1 MTAATNG
8 RPRPTVVVYGHRDR
22 PRSLLRTAFPRKKT
36 QLMIVRGER
45 EFDATLRTV
54 LVDAALVDIGGAHD
68 GTWSVAARARE
79 YPSIPF
85 FGVASLRAVEAPAIA
100 QCATSEFADV
110 LVDGVDDA
118 VARQL
123 VLQQGFSQRFAR
135 ALEEPPTALRLE
147 TRLQRD
153 AWAYLVSH
161 AGRPVRTSSLAATLD
176 LTREHL
182 SRSFAAGGG
191 PNLKRVIDL
200 VRMLAAAELAK
211 NPGYDLPDIAAILGF
226 ASPSHLS
233 STALRVV
240 GTKPISLARLRSVDL
255 IGRFVR
261 GHARSRH

>member
-1 MTAATNG
+1 M
-8 RPRPTVVVYGHRDR
+8 V
-22 PRSLLRTAFPRKKT
+22 
-36 QLMIVRGER
+36 VRGER
-45 EFDATLRTV
+45 EFDAALRSV

-68 GTWSVAARARE
+68 GTWSVAAKARE

-85 FGVASLRAVEAPAIA
+85 FGLASLRAVEAPAIA
-100 QCATSEFADV
+100 QCAMSEFADV

-118 VARQL
+118 AARQL
-123 VLQQGFSQRFAR
+123 VLQQGFTERFAR
-135 ALEEPPTALRLE
+135 ALDAPPSALRLE

-153 AWAYLVSH
+153 AWEYIVSH
-161 AGRPVRTSSLAATLD
+161 AGRPVRTSALAGTLN

-211 NPGYDLPDIAAILGF
+211 NPGYDLPDISEILGF

-233 STALRVV
+233 STAMRVL
-240 GTKPISLARLRSVDL
+240 GTKPVSLARLRSVDL
-255 IGRFVR
+255 IGRFIR
-261 GHARSRH
+261 GHARSRN